1 MNSKTL
7 ASSFRRFGTLMALL
21 LISAASPK
29 AQGPDSRAAAAR
41 PPASASAATKGY
53 YYALVIGIDNY
64 PNGMPKLKTAVRDAT
79 SVAGLLKDR
88 YGFIV
93 KLLTDGQATHDAI
106 LQALVDYQSLA
117 GENDSLLIYY
127 AGHGFSDESANKA
140 YWLPADANSSLS
152 PHRIIADELTEDL
165 RSLRAR
171 HVLVISDSCYSGG
184 LSRSGSAPVLASKD
198 PAFLQKMMA
207 AQSRHLMASGG
218 EEPVADG
225 GPDGHSVFAAAL
237 LKVLS
242 ETEEPMFSASSIFYD
257 QIMPLVATNAQQS
270 PQYSPI
276 RNANT
281 KLELGDFIFT
291 QKILKTTATTPS
303 VVSRVAAPSTA
314 TRGVPAAGN
323 QAPTNNTAQDVYNL
337 GSALYTEGK
346 MGEAEPYLIVACKG
360 GVALACGALGSLYE
374 NGKGVTENQPRA
386 ASYFKNACDGG
397 VMVSCSE
404 LGYMLE
410 NGMGVKKN
418 MALAVNLYGKACDGG
433 AAIGCGNL
441 GVQYR
446 SGNGVPIDKA
456 RAVALY
462 RQACKGGE
470 ANGCSM
476 LGDMYLNGE
485 GVPQDEKRA
494 AAVYLKACDSD
505 DARGC
510 DILGDLYHEGRGVTK
525 DDSQAVALYEKACK
539 MDPAVGCTDLGEM
552 VEDGVGVDKDN
563 LAAAKLYGAACDAED
578 ADGCKD
584 LADMFMGGKGIVA
597 DRRKAL
603 ELYRK
608 ACDGDNEDACAA
620 AKKLQR

>member
-1 MNSKTL
+1 
-7 ASSFRRFGTLMALL
+7 
-21 LISAASPK
+21 
-29 AQGPDSRAAAAR
+29 
-41 PPASASAATKGY
+41 
-53 YYALVIGIDNY
+53 
-64 PNGMPKLKTAVRDAT
+64 MPKLKTAVRDAT
-79 SVAGLLKDR
+79 SVAGVLKDR

-140 YWLPADANSSLS
+140 YWLPADANSSMS

-165 RSLRAR
+165 RSLKAR

-198 PAFLQKMMA
+198 PSFLQKMMA

-242 ETEEPMFSASSIFYD
+242 ETEDPMFSASSIFYD

-291 QKILKTTATTPS
+291 QKMVSTTVAAPG
-303 VVSRVAAPSTA
+303 VVSRVPAPSTV
-314 TRGVPAAGN
+314 TRGVPAASTPA
-323 QAPTNNTAQDVYNL
+323 APANTAQDVYNL
-337 GSALYTEGK
+337 GSALFTEGK
-346 MGEAEPYLIVACKG
+346 MAEAEPYLIVACKG
-360 GVALACGALGSLYE
+360 GVALACGALGSIYE
-374 NGKGVTENQPRA
+374 NGKGVTEDQPRA
-386 ASYFKNACDGG
+386 ASYFQSACDGG

-404 LGYMLE
+404 LGYMIE
-410 NGMGVKKN
+410 NEMGVKKN
-418 MALAVNLYGKACDGG
+418 MALAVSLYAKACDGG

-441 GVQYR
+441 GVQY
-446 SGNGVPIDKA
+446 SVGKAVPKDSA
-456 RAVALY
+456 RAAELF

-470 ANGCSM
+470 ANGCKMS
-476 LGDMYLNGE
+476 GDMYLNGE

-494 AAVYLKACDSD
+494 ATKYLKACDGD

-510 DILGDLYHEGRGVTK
+510 DILGDLYHEGRGVAK
-525 DDSQAVALYEKACK
+525 DDGQAVALYKKACK
-539 MDPAVGCTDLGEM
+539 IDPAEGCTDLGEM
-552 VEDGVGVDKDN
+552 VENGLGVDADK
-563 LAAAKLYGAACDAED
+563 LAAAKLYGAACDADD

-603 ELYRK
+603 ELYKK
-608 ACDGDNEDACAA
+608 ACDADDKDACAA
-620 AKKLQR
+620 VKKLSR